1 MEDTIMTVTFDDVKK
16 TAKAPTN
23 QSENHGANPTRSDK
37 SDKKNEEQAGPSCS
51 YDNPKLNK

>member
-1 MEDTIMTVTFDDVKK
+1 MTVTFDDVKK